1 MIRLSVRYL
10 IATATALVG
19 LGTTPQDV
27 VVAGAASAEQV
38 APRMVPGDSAARV
51 HPPTAAYLAS
61 CRSWDVD
68 LIHHCGYWSQLQLET
83 AQSAWP
89 LPAVRDAE
97 ELGAIGA
104 SLGVIDELALAG
116 DLFLQYNPR
125 QRKFVHAGIVTA
137 VLRRGRYSPTSPYV
151 DVATIEGDTNAH
163 GGRRGGSVERLER
176 RLSHE
181 SGDRFLRWAALMEYN
196 ERLAL
201 AGAPRWSA

>member
-27 VVAGAASAEQV
+27 VVASPVGAEQV
-38 APRMVPGDSAARV
+38 GPLTVPGEPAARV
-51 HPPTAAYLAS
+51 HAPTPAYLAS

-97 ELGAIGA
+97 ELGAVGA
-104 SLGVIDELALAG
+104 EVGVIDELPLVG

-125 QRKFVHAGIVTA
+125 ARKFVHAGIVTD
-137 VLRRGRYSPTSPYV
+137 VLRHGRYSPTSPYV

-163 GGRRGGSVERLER
+163 GGRRGGSVQRMER
-176 RLSHE
+176 RLSHV